1 MSKKTDTRRSSKVAR
16 LIANYDLDGLG
27 DELEA
32 RWTDDGDD
40 RMSLRDLA
48 DYFNQ
53 RLLEQSLIEAGVG
66 TFDKDISTI
75 YETLTTDNVS
85 TGIQTDI
92 RSRLSQNGVDLEKI
106 ESDFVSYQSI
116 RSYLTDYRDA
126 EYSQISDE
134 NKIKKDLDSIQ
145 RLLTRTLSVAE
156 DRIENLSETGRIDG
170 EGFEILLDMQVLCR
184 SCGEQYSI
192 SEFLNQAGCD
202 CQKP

>member
-85 TGIQTDI
+85 TGIQTEI

-184 SCGEQYSI
+184 SCGEPRSI